1 MSSYTIVVSIYLQ
14 TVFNCIILLFT
25 QCLTFSFLF
34 LLTSTC
40 YPDVSVYI
48 YRLMC
53 LACCLYRSQV
63 LLSIF
68 PSLICMSKILWPYSA
83 ALLHQYFST
92 NQHCFT
98 LTAFQHKHHHKLNF
112 SETNRVIDEFS
123 YKLLQYIV

>member
-1 MSSYTIVVSIYLQ
+1 MSIYLQ
-14 TVFNCIILLFT
+14 TVFNYIILLFT

-40 YPDVSVYI
+40 YHLDLSVYI

-83 ALLHQYFST
+83 APLQQYFST
-92 NQHCFT
+92 IQQCFP
-98 LTAFQHKHHHKLNF
+98 LTAFQHKHHHKPNF
-112 SETNRVIDEFS
+112 SETNRAIDEFS